1 MLVSDV
7 SQLRHTESITV
18 LTFVITAFR
27 DEKMYHGKQF
37 CYLADGGRKQFYNI
51 NLATITYRGKDLF
64 PGTKDTYSWLGS
76 KDRKLITVLDGLK
89 LMNF

>member
-7 SQLRHTESITV
+7 PQLRHTESITV

-37 CYLADGGRKQFYNI
+37 CYLADGAENNF
-51 NLATITYRGKDLF
+51 
-64 PGTKDTYSWLGS
+64 
-76 KDRKLITVLDGLK
+76 TVLNCFIMDLEVNYAGKKCELFGRRVLK
-89 LMNF
+89 TEGKVYAKALR

>member
-7 SQLRHTESITV
+7 PQLRHTESITV

-37 CYLADGGRKQFYNI
+37 CYLADGAENNLLSEEGSI
-51 NLATITYRGKDLF
+51 N
-64 PGTKDTYSWLGS
+64 
-76 KDRKLITVLDGLK
+76 KLICTQDLALSK
-89 LMNF
+89 L